1 MKSEKAKEFID
12 NDVIQMH
19 NGDRMVDAS
28 TAYTAIELAEHEA
41 EERMRRKAIKAHRA
55 CCPLNELQ
63 CIHRDRDD
71 YTCTYDC
78 RYVTSFIQKLN
89 EE

>member
-1 MKSEKAKEFID
+1 MKSEKYLNHIFKPMSQ
-12 NDVIQMH
+12 IQ
-19 NGDRMVDAS
+19 NKVKAYDRDMVNK
-28 TAYTAIELAEHEA
+28 AIELAEQEA
-41 EERMRRKAIKAHRA
+41 EERMRAKAIEAHRA

>member
-1 MKSEKAKEFID
+1 MKSKRAKIALEQLDCVFSLDGWLCFSDAHRIIEIAEKE
-12 NDVIQMH
+12 VEEQM
-19 NGDRMVDAS
+19 RK
-28 TAYTAIELAEHEA
+28 
-41 EERMRRKAIKAHRA
+41 KAIKAHRA

-78 RYVTSFIQKLN
+78 RYVTSFIQKLT
-89 EE
+89 E